1 MAGRE
6 RGVRQHPLQA
16 PGDAALQ
23 PHPPDPLL
31 RPRAVSAQPCIYT
44 TVNKQYVADI
54 TSINTTQVSVTFLFI
69 VD

>member
-16 PGDAALQ
+16 PGDAAHQ
-23 PHPPDPLL
+23 PHPPYPLL

-44 TVNKQYVADI
+44 TVNKQSVADVM
-54 TSINTTQVSVTFLFI
+54 SINTTQVSVTFLLYR
-69 VD
+69 